1 MEPYE
6 YKIGGGAEG
15 EVFIIDDFSVAKA
28 FHEFESYNNE
38 KCTLLKLKGV
48 KGFSQ
53 IISSDDKSKTIV
65 MTRYM
70 CDIGQLDENLKDK
83 FEEAICSQ
91 LSESVKY
98 LHSHNMYHGDLTM
111 HNIFCN
117 YDGESIECFV
127 GDFGLSGSFDII
139 DEVVEEE
146 LYMDKL
152 YISSFRETRK
162 WRRKINT
169 LFSSIKDS

>member
-48 KGFSQ
+48 KGFCQ

-117 YDGESIECFV
+117 YD
-127 GDFGLSGSFDII
+127 II